1 MIDFLNSFINRNEN
15 IEDLLKLI
23 NQTFNCQTSCIFL
36 NTDNINYKRISY
48 FDVKGIKIYPT
59 YEPLKHLDDIF
70 VLNNVKNINNINGFS
85 WKNTISNI
93 SIIPVNIN
101 NIKLGIICLLNK
113 KKSFDEKFIIDIT
126 PYISIVQ
133 LILNKHKILQD
144 CQNIENINLTGQTRE
159 LFLANISHEI
169 RTPLNGIIG
178 YGQLLGQ
185 TSLTSVQKGYLTSM
199 NHCGIQLMKIINDLL
214 DFSRLSCGKMT
225 KNNDCF
231 DIQEII
237 NIVKDTMKQK
247 ILEKKQKLVIFPD
260 QNVSKYIITDK
271 QKLIQIIVNLLSNA
285 NKFSDI
291 ETVIEVGINFIEKE
305 DYLLEIYIKDNGI
318 GISEENQYKLFNS
331 FVQINNTEMKTGTGL
346 GLYICKKLIELL
358 GGDINIKSSVSKGST
373 FTFNI
378 KYEPYT
384 DFEKKLKIDSLL
396 IKNKYILVVD
406 DNADNRILLSEIL
419 FEWEMKPIICASA
432 LEALR
437 MIMSKRYNFYLGL
450 IDICMPGISGT
461 DLAKQIKEE
470 NLFFPMI
477 ALSSIDSFVNSVE
490 FECKLD
496 KPINKIQLFN
506 AIYDVLIKIKNPTG
520 FIGYKDSDNKLKNDY
535 NINTKRN
542 NKILIAEDVLYNAT
556 MLLNMLENLKFKNI
570 NIANNGKEAIKML
583 ETDYNNNV
591 PYDILLLDLLMP
603 HMNGYDVI
611 NFINDKKWNIKII
624 VITASVSQDEVIK
637 CRNMG
642 IKYFINKPIDL
653 KQLKEILIHC

>member
-1 MIDFLNSFINRNEN
+1 
-15 IEDLLKLI
+15 
-23 NQTFNCQTSCIFL
+23 
-36 NTDNINYKRISY
+36 
-48 FDVKGIKIYPT
+48 
-59 YEPLKHLDDIF
+59 
-70 VLNNVKNINNINGFS
+70 
-85 WKNTISNI
+85 
-93 SIIPVNIN
+93 
-101 NIKLGIICLLNK
+101 
-113 KKSFDEKFIIDIT
+113 
-126 PYISIVQ
+126 
-133 LILNKHKILQD
+133 
-144 CQNIENINLTGQTRE
+144 
-159 LFLANISHEI
+159 
-169 RTPLNGIIG
+169 
-178 YGQLLGQ
+178 
-185 TSLTSVQKGYLTSM
+185 M

-358 GGDINIKSSVSKGST
+358 GGDINIKSSISKGST

-396 IKNKYILVVD
+396 MKNKYILVVD